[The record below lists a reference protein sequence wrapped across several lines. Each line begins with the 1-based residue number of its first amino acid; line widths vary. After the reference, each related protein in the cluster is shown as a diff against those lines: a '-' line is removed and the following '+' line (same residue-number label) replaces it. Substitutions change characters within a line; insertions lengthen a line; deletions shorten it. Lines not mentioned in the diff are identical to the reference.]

1 MRLSRRFSVTILA
14 LHCMVFTCMS
24 PYVYADTSN
33 LFSQQNNSQN
43 QQTTRQLYNP
53 LGGPDYPIDE
63 ESYFTD
69 DSGNILMVINVLGEV
84 NRQGPMVVKE
94 KVDFSKILALAG
106 GLKSEANLKQ
116 VLIARQEPD
125 KDGKQA
131 YIIDLKKYYKYGDRS
146 SFIALKPNDTIII
159 PEKGLSLA
167 KIANAVGFVFSTAT
181 GVYYIKH
188 M

>member
-1 MRLSRRFSVTILA
+1 MRLSRRFTVTILA

-24 PYVYADTSN
+24 PYVYAETSD
-33 LFSQQNNSQN
+33 LFPQNNQMNSP
-43 QQTTRQLYNP
+43 RPIYNP

-84 NRQGPMVVKE
+84 NKQGPMVVKE

-106 GLKSEANLKQ
+106 GVKNDADLKQ
-116 VLIARQEPD
+116 VLIARQDPD
-125 KDGKQA
+125 KNGRQA
-131 YIIDLKKYYKYGDRS
+131 YIVDLKKYYKYGDRS

-167 KIANAVGFVFSTAT
+167 KIANVFGFVFSSAT
-181 GVYYIKH
+181 GIYYIKH

>member
-1 MRLSRRFSVTILA
+1 MHFLRRFTVNILT
-14 LHCMVFTCMS
+14 LHCVFFTCMT
-24 PYVYADTSN
+24 PYVNAESSD
-33 LFSQQNNSQN
+33 LFNTPQNA
-43 QQTTRQLYNP
+43 TRSTYNP

-84 NRQGPMVVKE
+84 NKQGPMVVKE

-106 GLKSEANLKQ
+106 GVKDDANLKQ

-125 KDGKQA
+125 KNGKQA
-131 YIIDLKKYYKYGDRS
+131 YVIDLKKYYKYGDRS

-159 PEKGLSLA
+159 PEKGLSLS
-167 KIANAVGFVFSTAT
+167 KIANVFGFVFSTAT